1 MLKSDANLFLLAT
14 SVLLMEM
21 IVTYCDL
28 MVNHKMCKNLTR
40 HDMCMI
46 FLCK

>member
-1 MLKSDANLFLLAT
+1 MLKSDANLFRLAT

-28 MVNHKMCKNLTR
+28 MVNHKMCNNLKR